1 MIKDVKPTDKLVFD
15 LEMHQID
22 YSEQK
27 IEQLR
32 VQIAEKYG
40 VPLKNVVVDFKPI
53 NKDKDGNEVSL
64 AADVIESMRGPQ
76 FQQTLFQ
83 PYLDIR
89 GIKEDALLERLYTI
103 DNTINSF
110 IDFDAYANCGRYKL
124 KYLKWSNYLS
134 YGPDNYFDFTKLKGL
149 VLLNSQPENQGGKTT
164 FAIDLLRFGLYGQS
178 FKVPTLDKGFNTFLK
193 EATEYI
199 VETGIEINGE
209 DYVIRRT
216 VSRPPLKKRTAKS
229 KPKQKVEY
237 FRLVNGDTYE
247 EIENCEGENTAA
259 TNNIIRQTIG
269 GIEDFNLVISANSRT
284 LNSLLD
290 MGQADKSRLFSR
302 WLGLLSIEEKERVA
316 KDYYKNK
323 IVAKHSNYNI
333 ATLETE
339 IKDYQNVIN
348 SNHRSIKTAQEFLN
362 IATANIEQCNQ
373 EKMAVMAKRRTVKE
387 ELQNVDV
394 VTLDNTLA
402 MRQQDL
408 EAKRGQMDEMKKR
421 YFELKDSVFDQDAYN
436 AKKEEVLVIERE
448 NAEFKAT
455 YTHLQQENQRTQ
467 TLIDAGTCPTCGQPI
482 DLMSKTQS
490 INENND
496 KMTSLIEKGKENK
509 AKLAKI
515 NAEIAEME
523 HQRDCVNALSNL
535 KLRMAAVKSQID
547 TLKLQ
552 IAEIE
557 RQKAEIEVNK
567 ENITHNAAINNK
579 LLVIDTK
586 LKTEQSTK
594 EMRIAE
600 IARLNK
606 EIDTYN
612 NEIKKR
618 NDWIV
623 VLQKEE
629 AIRKDWA
636 VYLDLIGKNGIIKIV
651 LKRALPI
658 INNEVA
664 RLLNGLC
671 DFDVVLSISDDNK
684 VCMDL
689 VHDGEKLD
697 LGTASSGFEGTMA
710 ALALRCALSNIAT
723 LSRPNCLTLDEVL
736 GGLSAPN
743 MENIMTLYRRALNN
757 YDFILHIC
765 HDTSLMDYHDSIVT
779 VTKTNNVST
788 ITSTV

>member
-1 MIKDVKPTDKLVFD
+1 MIKDVKPTDRLVCD

-40 VPLKNVVVDFKPI
+40 IPLKNVVVDFKPI
-53 NKDKDGNEVSL
+53 NKDKDGNEISL

-89 GIKEDALLERLYTI
+89 GIQEEGLLDRLYAI

-149 VLLNSQPENQGGKTT
+149 VLLNSMPENQGGKTT
-164 FAIDLLRFGLYGQS
+164 FAIDLLRFGLYGTS
-178 FKVPTLDKGFNTFLK
+178 FKVPTLEKGFNTYLK
-193 EATEYI
+193 DATEYV

-216 VSRPPLKKRTAKS
+216 VARPPKNKRTAKS

-237 FRLVNGDTYE
+237 FRLVNGTYE
-247 EIENCEGENTAA
+247 EIENCEAENTAA
-259 TNNIIRQTIG
+259 TNNVIRQTIG
-269 GIEDFNLVISANSRT
+269 GIEDFNLVISANART
-284 LNSLLD
+284 LNNLLD

-302 WLGLLSIEEKERVA
+302 WLGLLSIEEKEKVA
-316 KDYYKNK
+316 KDYYKNQ
-323 IVAKHSNYNI
+323 IVAKHSNYSI

-339 IKDYQNVIN
+339 IKDYANVVN
-348 SNHRSIKTAQEFLN
+348 GNHQAIKTAQEFLN
-362 IATANIEQCNQ
+362 TATANIEQCNQ
-373 EKMAVMAKRRTVKE
+373 EKIQVMAERREVKE
-387 ELQNVDV
+387 ALQNVDV

-402 MRQQDL
+402 MRQQEL
-408 EAKRGQMDEMKKR
+408 ETKRGQMTDMKQR
-421 YFELKDSVFDQDAYN
+421 YFELKDSVFNQDEYN
-436 AKKEEVLVIERE
+436 AKKEEALAIERE
-448 NAEFKAT
+448 NAEMRAT
-455 YTHLQQENQRTQ
+455 YSHISQEIKRINA
-467 TLIDAGTCPTCGQPI
+467 LIDAGTCPTCGQPI

-490 INENND
+490 VNEN
-496 KMTSLIEKGKENK
+496 KAKLEALTAKGAENN

-523 HQRDCVNALSNL
+523 RQRECVNTLTNL
-535 KLRMAAVKSQID
+535 KLRMTATKSQID

-552 IAEIE
+552 ISEIE

-567 ENITHNAAINNK
+567 ENIAHNATINNK
-579 LLVIDTK
+579 LAVIDTRM
-586 LKTEQSTK
+586 KTEQSTK

-623 VLQKEE
+623 VLKKEE
-629 AIRKDWA
+629 AIRRDWG

-671 DFDVVLSISDDNK
+671 DFDVVLSISEDNK

-779 VTKTNNVST
+779 VTKKNNVST